1 MLNKEKLDKIHQYVK
16 NKEDF
21 FYKHIEEGKYELGS
35 MAYMQ
40 CMFQATAYQDV
51 GYFIESL
58 IEDGE
63 EN

>member
-21 FYKHIEEGKYELGS
+21 FYKPIEEGKCELGS
-35 MAYMQ
+35 LAYMQ
-40 CMFQATAYQDV
+40 CTFQASSYQDIRH
-51 GYFIESL
+51 FIESL
-58 IEDGE
+58 IEEDE